1 MDQSRGR
8 TGGSNNPS
16 ADLSNKASAL
26 GEQAQA
32 KLEEAAEPLKNK
44 ARGMAEEQKS
54 AGADHIAELG
64 RVVHG
69 AAEEL
74 GKELPQ
80 AAGYIHAAAD
90 RLEGASSALRER
102 SVEDLVGTFTNFAR
116 TQPVAA
122 FAGSVLAGFA
132 LSRFLK
138 SSSANAEHRS

>member
-1 MDQSRGR
+1 MDQSHSR
-8 TGGSNNPS
+8 TDGSDNRFDNF
-16 ADLSNKASAL
+16 SNKASAL
-26 GEQAQA
+26 GEEAQA
-32 KLEEAAEPLKNK
+32 KLDEAAEPLKDK
-44 ARGMAEEQKS
+44 ARGIAEEQKS
-54 AGADHIAELG
+54 AGADHIAEFG
-64 RVVHG
+64 RAVHG

-90 RLEGASSALRER
+90 RFEGASSALRER

-138 SSSANAEHRS
+138 SSSANVERRS